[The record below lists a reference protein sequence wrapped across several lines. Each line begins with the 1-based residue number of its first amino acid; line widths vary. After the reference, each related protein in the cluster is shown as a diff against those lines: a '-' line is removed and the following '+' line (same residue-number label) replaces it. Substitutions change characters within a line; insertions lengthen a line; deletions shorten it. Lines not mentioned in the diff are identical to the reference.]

1 MFFLRFQVSCWIVG
15 LTVWKVC
22 FWIFEIFFW
31 NCLFFERI
39 ATFRSGPVR
48 SSPGLWYRE
57 REIGG
62 KSLMFGQVQTRNQD
76 EDPQEDEACDGL
88 GDHQVRDLIWIL
100 VSHWI
105 GLREI
110 YRKPWFLPS
119 NIGLSCKISH
129 HPILCVRDGKREYE
143 GFKGSNPKE
152 FHWEM
157 ESHIRATTWEKL
169 MPVRQQIR

>member
-1 MFFLRFQVSCWIVG
+1 MFFFKVSSFLLNCWIDCLEG
-15 LTVWKVC
+15 LFLN
-22 FWIFEIFFW
+22 FWDFFW

-57 REIGG
+57 REIGE

-76 EDPQEDEACDGL
+76 EDPQENEACDGL

-157 ESHIRATTWEKL
+157 ESHIRPTTWEKL